1 MQGMSKCSLD
11 NFLTDCI
18 AFVPG
23 APITQ
28 NILSTMIRHAENSVI
43 SSYTIAGK
51 FIEFIL
57 QEVMIKLRVATF
69 QL

>member
-1 MQGMSKCSLD
+1 M
-11 NFLTDCI
+11 
-18 AFVPG
+18 
-23 APITQ
+23 
-28 NILSTMIRHAENSVI
+28 

-69 QL
+69 QLWGAWFIAI